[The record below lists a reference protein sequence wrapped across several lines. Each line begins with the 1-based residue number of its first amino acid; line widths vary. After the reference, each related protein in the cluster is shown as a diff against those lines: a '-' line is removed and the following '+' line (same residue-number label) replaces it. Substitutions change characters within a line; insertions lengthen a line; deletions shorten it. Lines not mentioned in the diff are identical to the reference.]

1 MIILY
6 HCLKLNFILLF
17 FVYKSTIQQKL
28 KDCFPIR
35 GDVHSLTCRSIPSCS
50 GRDAVNTLS
59 ILSQYTR
66 VIFDLENKYSIGP
79 VGTFFNCSFGWSSQ
93 ITLDFKNI
101 RLVNKYAFD
110 QIKVAKNVRL
120 NIRFD
125 GSGLNL
131 AKVQSSGANAGI
143 NTQKLLIRSDAFRNA
158 ELSKNAQ
165 LSVEIT
171 NYKSVYLQDILVD
184 STLQD
189 ETSELSLSVRNCD
202 QLVIKNKKEKFSQD
216 WLLNEFDLTQEEI
229 LSEVNFRVHY
239 FKASYL
245 VPDTTNVFFI
255 IFLDCSTWY

>member
-1 MIILY
+1 MITLY
-6 HCLKLNFILLF
+6 QCLKLNFILLF

-35 GDVHSLTCRSIPSCS
+35 GDVNSLTCRSIPSCS
-50 GRDAVNTLS
+50 GRDAANTQR
-59 ILSQYTR
+59 ILSKYTR
-66 VIFDLENKYSIGP
+66 VIFDLENKYSLGP
-79 VGTFFNCSFGWSSQ
+79 VGTFYNCSFGWSSQ

-120 NIRFD
+120 SIRFD

-131 AKVQSSGANAGI
+131 AKASSGAGGV
-143 NTQKLLIRSDAFRNA
+143 NTQNLLIRSDAFRNA

-202 QLVIKNKKEKFSQD
+202 QLVVKNKKEKFSQD

-229 LSEVNFRVHY
+229 LSEVNFRIH
-239 FKASYL
+239 L
-245 VPDTTNVFFI
+245 IVFLTI
-255 IFLDCSTWY
+255 NIAI

>member
-6 HCLKLNFILLF
+6 QCLKLNFILLF
-17 FVYKSTIQQKL
+17 FVYKPTIQQQKL

-35 GDVHSLTCRSIPSCS
+35 GDVNSLTCRSIPSCS
-50 GRDAVNTLS
+50 GRDAANTQRTLS
-59 ILSQYTR
+59 KYTR
-66 VIFDLENKYSIGP
+66 VIFDLENKYSLGP
-79 VGTFFNCSFGWSSQ
+79 ALGSFYNCSFGWSSQ

-120 NIRFD
+120 SIRFD

-131 AKVQSSGANAGI
+131 AKASSGI
-143 NTQKLLIRSDAFRNA
+143 NTQNLLIHSDAFRNA

-202 QLVIKNKKEKFSQD
+202 QLVVKNKKEKFGQD
-216 WLLNEFDLTQEEI
+216 WLLNELDLTQEEI
-229 LSEVNFRVHY
+229 LSEVNSRIH
-239 FKASYL
+239 
-245 VPDTTNVFFI
+245 
-255 IFLDCSTWY
+255 